1 MSTLRGSW
9 CVLVTTVTSIGD
21 IFPAVRHRHLVATA
35 TAAAAPRGVHPP
47 AVDEDGLTES
57 MAGLRLYHLHPRT
70 GGELEQRSVGI
81 LVNSDAGIFRTGRR
95 DFSGHAVVDHKHPR
109 LAKLESHTVGIV
121 NSGRG
126 EAKWIGKGIVQPRA
140 TDTEEPRPRT
150 NTNTN
155 TRSLSVQELPEEVL
169 QRVAAFSVNL
179 GPSGDV
185 RATRIGQG
193 TSTLLDRLDV
203 LGPLAAFAD
212 DEWAIVRNRYDEWST
227 ALQEAPNYGD
237 EFHENVWRARRPSL
251 EDIFRADGRGPDGE
265 EYVFQRRAFRRL
277 CDATSSLLRSTVG
290 LGTLPGRLR
299 TPQRRWSLRLRP
311 GAQVRVKPWKAHGT
325 DFEGAGSHQFEEYS
339 YWRGEALFETDPE
352 PFFLWWSSYLEG
364 YANAEQTGEVVEFL
378 PPGTFAGLPPGPGN
392 HQGDGGYLVRF
403 PLPAL
408 PWTPDGH
415 LRIGEPGAEEVGS
428 DEELPLGGWRLT
440 PATRLPNGQN
450 VLLLEVPRSRLYVD
464 VAAHTD
470 DRRQTNGNP
479 FETVPVL
486 TP

>member
-1 MSTLRGSW
+1 
-9 CVLVTTVTSIGD
+9 
-21 IFPAVRHRHLVATA
+21 
-35 TAAAAPRGVHPP
+35 
-47 AVDEDGLTES
+47 

-126 EAKWIGKGIVQPRA
+126 EAKWIGKGI
-140 TDTEEPRPRT
+140 
-150 NTNTN
+150 
-155 TRSLSVQELPEEVL
+155 
-169 QRVAAFSVNL
+169 
-179 GPSGDV
+179 
-185 RATRIGQG
+185 
-193 TSTLLDRLDV
+193 
-203 LGPLAAFAD
+203 
-212 DEWAIVRNRYDEWST
+212 
-227 ALQEAPNYGD
+227 
-237 EFHENVWRARRPSL
+237 
-251 EDIFRADGRGPDGE
+251 
-265 EYVFQRRAFRRL
+265 
-277 CDATSSLLRSTVG
+277 
-290 LGTLPGRLR
+290 
-299 TPQRRWSLRLRP
+299 
-311 GAQVRVKPWKAHGT
+311 VRVKPWKAHGT